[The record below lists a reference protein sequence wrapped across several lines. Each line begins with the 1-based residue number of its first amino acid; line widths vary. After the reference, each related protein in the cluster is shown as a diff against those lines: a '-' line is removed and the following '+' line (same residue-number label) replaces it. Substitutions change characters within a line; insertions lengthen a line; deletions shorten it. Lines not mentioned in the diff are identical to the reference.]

1 MSSGQSALV
10 RRDRD
15 LRVLHAYRVPP
26 GILGDPGQCLPHA
39 GDPLGADR
47 ERHVFFRGG
56 AGQFPGEVP
65 GIRAQRDP
73 APRRPCAITDR
84 LRQRGQRPAQQPRH
98 VRAWILVTGQQVG
111 GQRDLRLR
119 PGRHVRPARPLPLVV
134 VGHPA
139 FLAAVDLHVGG
150 VDVDRHRAF
159 GQLRRPLGR
168 QQAGHRRRGPG
179 QPGLRAAPV
188 LLREPARDPGRGRGG
203 QARHRC
209 QQLPGLVGADPVQ
222 ADQEVLPGQLRGG
235 HPGQH
240 LPAGKPAAALLD
252 RPHPLIEGRDQA
264 QPLAQLGD
272 REHPARSRQRR
283 VVRPDLD
290 PAPGLAPHRRCQH
303 HSGDSPPE
311 TIQHCHAR

>member
-1 MSSGQSALV
+1 MPAQ
-10 RRDRD
+10 R
-15 LRVLHAYRVPP
+15 
-26 GILGDPGQCLPHA
+26 LPHA

-47 ERHVFFRGG
+47 ERHVLLGGG
-56 AGQFPGEVP
+56 AGQLPGEVP
-65 GIRAQRDP
+65 GIGAQRDLP
-73 APRRPCAITDR
+73 AGRGRPVADG
-84 LRQRGQRPAQQPRH
+84 LRQRGQRPAQQPCH
-98 VRAWILVTGQQVG
+98 VRAGVLVTGQQPG
-111 GQRDLRLR
+111 GQRDLGFG
-119 PGRHVRPARPLPLVV
+119 PGGHVRAAGPLPLVV

-159 GQLRRPLGR
+159 GQLGRPLRR
-168 QQAGHRRRGPG
+168 QQAHHPRRRRREAR
-179 QPGLRAAPV
+179 LRAPPV
-188 LLREPARDPGRGRGG
+188 PGGEPARDPGRGRGG

-222 ADQEVLPGQLRGG
+222 AHQEVLPGQLRGG

-272 REHPARSRQRR
+272 REHPARGRERR

-290 PAPGLAPHRRCQH
+290 PAPGLAPRGCCQH
-303 HSGDSPPE
+303 HSGDSSPG